1 MRSCKMFH
9 AHMYSSRDVL
19 GLSMIRCK
27 YSMVMITTLSVE
39 RSINNALLVSWDAVE
54 LLYYS
59 IIIA

>member
-19 GLSMIRCK
+19 GLSMMRCK
-27 YSMVMITTLSVE
+27 YSMVMITTLSVD
-39 RSINNALLVSWDAVE
+39 RLLINVVVE